1 MIKILFFT
9 VTVLISANSI
19 GQVSATDSTETGVT
33 LTKIDIDNTSELP
46 AEYPG
51 GPFALLT
58 FLSKNMIYPQNASE
72 NNIQGKVFI
81 QFIIEKDGT
90 ISDVKALNSVL
101 PSIDTEAVR
110 VVWWAQK
117 DHMPLL
123 GTFAAHKIRAYE
135 EGGAE
140 EPG

>member
-110 VVWWAQK
+110 VVS
-117 DHMPLL
+117 LL
-123 GTFAAHKIRAYE
+123 PEKW
-135 EGGAE
+135 
-140 EPG
+140 EPAKQNGVAVRSYYKLPFMFRLK